1 MRVLLQADAAPDVLP
16 AGTIPYRLR
25 HEVRK
30 WVDRPIGRIRIAW
43 RWRRL
48 RTNLA

>member
-1 MRVLLQADAAPDVLP
+1 MRILLQADAAPDVLP

-30 WVDRPIGRIRIAW
+30 WVDRPIGRIRIAR
-43 RWRRL
+43 RWSD
-48 RTNLA
+48 